1 MGAVGCRCDN
11 MTTAG
16 VATELKWTRKFSENF
31 IETDSSARLRQQL
44 AYVYLRKRTRL
55 PLGAADRIKYR
66 QAAGAFAASG
76 RRRNLNFD
84 LNCMRRI

>member
-31 IETDSSARLRQQL
+31 IETDSSARAITKANPVAARQQS
-44 AYVYLRKRTRL
+44 RRS
-55 PLGAADRIKYR
+55 AADRSNYR
-66 QAAGAFAASG
+66 QAAGAFAASV